1 MYVPPTCTCTSIL
14 NVPISQKQYQP
25 KTQHPNQPT
34 MGLIIHHLGHSQ
46 SDRVV
51 FLCEE
56 LKIPYELKKYN
67 RSPIFSPPELQN
79 LHPIGAAPV
88 IQDDDGKVL
97 LAESE
102 ACIEYISNIY
112 GQGRLFVPPG
122 AKNYA
127 DFLFYYHITN
137 GTLQPAI
144 GRVMALRTAG
154 LAEENPMLMRY
165 VDKVHQVLAVLD
177 QRVAEKTWLAGE
189 EFSAADIMVI
199 FALTTFREFCAIDLS
214 RYGDL
219 MRYVRRIVE
228 RPAYQSYLKKADPDI
243 EIERFVNGPPPPLHP
258 ALQAMMIMKKK
269 M

>member
-1 MYVPPTCTCTSIL
+1 
-14 NVPISQKQYQP
+14 
-25 KTQHPNQPT
+25 
-34 MGLIIHHLGHSQ
+34 MGLIVHHLGHSQ

-112 GQGRLFVPPG
+112 GQGRLFIPPG

-127 DFLFYYHITN
+127 DFLFYYHLTN

-154 LAEENPMLMRY
+154 LSEENPMLIRY
-165 VDKVHQVLAVLD
+165 LEKVHQVLRVLD
-177 QRVAEKTWLAGE
+177 RRVSEKPWLAGE
-189 EFSAADIMVI
+189 EFSVADVMVI
-199 FALTTFREFCAIDLS
+199 FALTTFREFVAIDLT
-214 RYGDL
+214 RYEDL
-219 MRYVRRIVE
+219 LGYVRRMVQ
-228 RPAYQSYLKKADPDI
+228 RPAYRRYLEKADPDI
-243 EIERFVNGPPPPLHP
+243 EIDRFVNGPPPPLHP
-258 ALQAMMIMKKK
+258 ALQAMMMKRK
-269 M
+269 